1 MSTTPLIL
9 LADDPADDL
18 EHLQSILSADHD
30 LLTADTGPR
39 ALELAGKQPDLIL
52 LSLMLPAM
60 DGLTVC
66 ARLKSEPATA
76 DIPVIFITDDT
87 YAEMA
92 ASCFAAGGV
101 DVISKPIDPATLRA
115 RVATQLTLRHQSEQL
130 HLYKEQIRSTEREAA
145 QAIAELDRSHRNLL
159 AVLNQF
165 RGGTLL
171 LDDHGRIEFASD
183 ACRAIDNLD
192 PRTLLGKD
200 WRLALPLDPQA
211 LTQVAA
217 MMATPAPARS
227 RLELTWTSRRGQTWW
242 VECDVRDAPDDDR
255 RRLLFLYDV
264 SENRALRLANA
275 RGPLSRLIGTSPAIL
290 NLHQHILDIARGDWT
305 ILIEGETGTGKEL
318 VAQAIHAA
326 SSRAAGPFI
335 AVNAAG
341 LTPTL
346 LTSQLFGHRKGSF
359 TGAYQDQEG
368 FFESARGGTLFLDE
382 IGDLPIELQAALLRV
397 LQEKEII
404 RIGEARP
411 RKVDVRVLTATHLD
425 LLAATQSGRFRQD
438 LLYRLRVARIQVPP
452 LRDRR
457 TDIPLLASY
466 FLDQASREMDRQELH
481 LSPGVVSR
489 LTNYPWPG
497 NVRELKSCIDQAV
510 IYCKSHHID
519 VPDLPPELQDP
530 ALTGP
535 AQPQPGDNRPMLPPS
550 PLTLPAGPTSEPER
564 ILAALAQTKGN
575 RLRAAKL
582 LGIGRATLY
591 RRLASL
597 GLDHR

>member
-18 EHLQSILSADHD
+18 EHLKSILSADHD

-145 QAIAELDRSHRNLL
+145 QAIAELERSRRNLL

-171 LDDHGRIEFASD
+171 LDDQGRIEFASD
-183 ACRAIDNLD
+183 ACRSIDDLE
-192 PRTLLGKD
+192 PQALLGKD
-200 WRLALPLDPQA
+200 WRLALPLDEA
-211 LTQVAA
+211 TLTRMAA
-217 MMATPAPARS
+217 MMATPPSARS
-227 RLELTWTSRRGQTWW
+227 RLELTWTSHSGQTWW
-242 VECDVRDAPDDDR
+242 VECDVRDAPDDER

-264 SENRALRLANA
+264 SENRALRLASA
-275 RGPLSRLIGTSPAIL
+275 RDHLSHLIGTSPPIL
-290 NLHQHILDIARGDWT
+290 NLHQKILDIARGEWT
-305 ILIEGETGTGKEL
+305 VLIEGETGTGKEL

-326 SSRAAGPFI
+326 SPRAAGPFI

-346 LTSQLFGHRKGSF
+346 LTSQLFGHRKGAF

-404 RIGEARP
+404 RVGETRP
-411 RKVDVRVLTATHLD
+411 RKVDVRVLAATHQD
-425 LLAATQSGRFRQD
+425 LLAATQAGRFRQD

-452 LRDRR
+452 LRERR
-457 TDIPLLASY
+457 TDIPLLARY
-466 FLDQASREMDRQELH
+466 FLDQASREMDRQALH

-510 IYCKSHHID
+510 IYCKSHDIE
-519 VPDLPPELQDP
+519 VADLSPELQDP
-530 ALTGP
+530 ALISHTP
-535 AQPQPGDNRPMLPPS
+535 PQPEEASPVLPPS

-564 ILAALAQTKGN
+564 ILAALAHTRGN
-575 RLRAAKL
+575 RRQAARL